1 MAAPRISIS
10 ISESAPNIANNT
22 TTVTATLYYYG
33 NGESWNASSACSI
46 TVNGSTKNFKA
57 NIGKNTNGVIGSHSV
72 TVKHNDDGRKTIAYS
87 AYADVSAYYGVT
99 RTSGTYACKT
109 IPRVSDLSVNTSSII
124 ADGKSTAVAT
134 VTKKSSSFTDV
145 ITVVL
150 GNYSKT
156 VTPGSAFTIPKDWCN
171 AIPDAISA
179 IATVTVTTKSGST
192 VIGSKSANMTVKVPT
207 DITPAITNI
216 EISEAN
222 TVVTTKFGQR
232 YVKNLS
238 KLNVK
243 VSGSGA
249 YGSTIKDGEVAISNI
264 KYLGLS
270 VQSDYIKK
278 SGQVEIVAVV
288 KDSRGRS
295 ASMIKKI
302 TVVDYEAPTITK
314 MEYYNCD
321 AYGNPNSSGRNIK
334 LTVAGRIYDVSGQNT
349 RSLKIVYKVSG
360 GAESVQMVTVSNWTF
375 EVSTI
380 ISGTDPTK
388 TYIIDAELSDKMDKS
403 IFTLS
408 TGVPVISRLAGG
420 KGVKLFGEAEKE
432 GFWVGDIDYTIT
444 DAEYQDLINQINN
457 L

>member
-22 TTVTATLYYYG
+22 TTITASLYYYG

-87 AYADVSAYYGVT
+87 AYAAVSDFYGTT
-99 RTSGTYACKT
+99 RTSGTYVCKT
-109 IPRVSDLSVNTSSII
+109 IPRVSDLSVNVSSII
-124 ADGKSTAVAT
+124 ADGVSTATAT
-134 VTKKSSSFTDV
+134 STKKSSSFTDV

-156 VTPGSAFTIPKDWCN
+156 VTSGTAFTIPRDWCN
-171 AIPDAISA
+171 AIPNAASA
-179 IATVTVTTKSGST
+179 IATVTVTTKSGNT
-192 VIGSKSANMTVKVPT
+192 VIGSKSANLTVNVPT
-207 DITPAITNI
+207 DITPAVTNV
-216 EISEAN
+216 EIYEAN
-222 TVVTTKFGQR
+222 TIVTSKFGQR

-238 KLNVK
+238 KLNVRI
-243 VSGSGA
+243 SGSGA
-249 YGSTIKDGEVAISNI
+249 YGSTVKDGEITIAGI
-264 KYLGLS
+264 KYLGLA
-270 VQSDYIKK
+270 VQSDYIKE

-295 ASMIKKI
+295 ASTIKKI
-302 TVVDYEAPTITK
+302 MVVDYEAPTITK

-408 TGVPVISRLAGG
+408 TGVPAISRLAGG
-420 KGVKLFGEAEKE
+420 KGIKLFGEAEKE
-432 GFWVGDIDYTIT
+432 GFWVGNIDYTIT